1 MFYVRGRRLEGLW
14 KNRKCV
20 DEITARAIQ
29 EAFKRRELGKCAR
42 DRVCKMFSLEKRE
55 EKLIETLNNLVK
67 SEE

>member
-1 MFYVRGRRLEGLW
+1 MIIFNFV
-14 KNRKCV
+14 K
-20 DEITARAIQ
+20 ARCFSIIS
-29 EAFKRRELGKCAR
+29 GKCAR